1 MQPLN
6 QTSLF
11 LSHYISSFYI
21 AFHLLFLLNFAFF
34 VFLRERISLTEIYF
48 PTCQFFSTTIPAY
61 ISLKIILN

>member
-11 LSHYISSFYI
+11 LSHYISSFHI

-34 VFLRERISLTEIYF
+34 VFLRECISLTEINF
-48 PTCQFFSTTIPAY
+48 PTCQFFNDYAAY